1 MFSPTHTIA
10 RNPRLAFRTW
20 PNETV
25 VYSPDDNT
33 IHSLNETAS
42 TVWEFLVH
50 KPTVAQIIQH
60 VVQEFEVDEEQATQD
75 VKTLIG
81 TLAAKKLVVISAGSG
96 EDGVDVSAPTQENDE
111 AEKQLPLLYRI
122 KGKAQEQNILM
133 HALLELTNNC
143 NLWCRHCYIT
153 HRPAKGE
160 LTLDEI
166 KPILDQLADLGVL
179 FLTLTGGEAL
189 SRKDF
194 FSVAEYARQ
203 KEFSVSL
210 FTNGTLITPPVADR
224 LKELALERA
233 EISILGAKAA
243 THDAITQVEGSFE
256 KAIEGARLLIDRDIN
271 VQLKTT
277 WMKLNIDE
285 SEEIHDLADSIGA
298 TSFRGGNL
306 IIHRRDGSAESSSLA
321 AEESQMR
328 AMQQRRLDRYPGTQL
343 PPDPPPLSEEQKE
356 DIIPC
361 GAGQTSVRIDAYGN
375 VYPCAAVN
383 VPLGNAKTTPLAEI
397 WYGSEELKRIRAIR
411 LVDLPECSACDL
423 WQRCTRCAGL
433 ALMETGSL
441 LAASPQACRVARIQH
456 KFIEEKQCELQ

>member
-1 MFSPTHTIA
+1 
-10 RNPRLAFRTW
+10 
-20 PNETV
+20 
-25 VYSPDDNT
+25 
-33 IHSLNETAS
+33 
-42 TVWEFLVH
+42 
-50 KPTVAQIIQH
+50 
-60 VVQEFEVDEEQATQD
+60 
-75 VKTLIG
+75 
-81 TLAAKKLVVISAGSG
+81 
-96 EDGVDVSAPTQENDE
+96 
-111 AEKQLPLLYRI
+111 
-122 KGKAQEQNILM
+122 M

-160 LTLDEI
+160 LTLAEI

-194 FSVAEYARQ
+194 FSIAEYARQ
-203 KEFSVSL
+203 RDFSFSL
-210 FTNGTLITPPVADR
+210 FTNGTLITPPIAGR

-233 EISILGAKAA
+233 EISILGGRAA

-256 KAIEGARLLIDRDIN
+256 KAIEGARLLIDHGIN

-285 SEEIHDLADSIGA
+285 SEEIQDLVNDLGV

-328 AMQQRRLDRYPGTQL
+328 AMQQRRLDRYPGAQL
-343 PPDPPPLSEEQKE
+343 PPDPPPLSEEQKK

-361 GAGQTSVRIDAYGN
+361 GAGQTSLRIDAYGN
-375 VYPCAAVN
+375 VYPCAAIN
-383 VPLGNAKTTPLAEI
+383 VPLGNVKTTPLAEI

-411 LVDLPECSACDL
+411 LADLPECSACDL

-441 LAASPQACRVARIQH
+441 LAASPQACRVARIQY
-456 KFIEEKQCELQ
+456 KFLEEKQCELQ

>member
-1 MFSPTHTIA
+1 MISPTHTIA
-10 RNPRLAFRTW
+10 RNPRVAFRTW

-25 VYSPDDNT
+25 VYLPDENT

-42 TVWEFLVH
+42 VAWEFLVH
-50 KPTVAQIIQH
+50 KPTMAQIVQH
-60 VVQEFEVDEEQATQD
+60 VVQEFEVDEGQATQD
-75 VKTLIG
+75 VEKLIE
-81 TLAAKKLVVISAGSG
+81 TLAAKKLVVISAGPG
-96 EDGVDVSAPTQENDE
+96 EDEIDVSATAQESSE
-111 AEKQLPLLYRI
+111 VEKQAPLLYRI
-122 KGKAQEQNILM
+122 KGRAREQNIPM

-194 FSVAEYARQ
+194 FSIAEYARQ
-203 KEFSVSL
+203 KEFSISL

-256 KAIEGARLLIDRDIN
+256 KAIEGARLLIDRGIT

-285 SEEIHDLADSIGA
+285 SEEIQDLADSIGA
-298 TSFRGGNL
+298 ASFRGGNL
-306 IIHRRDGSAESSSLA
+306 IIHRRDGSSESSSLA

-328 AMQQRRLDRYPGTQL
+328 AMQQRRLDRHPGAQL
-343 PPDPPPLSEEQKE
+343 PPDPPPLSEEQKK

-361 GAGQTSVRIDAYGN
+361 GAGQTSLRIDAYGN
-375 VYPCAAVN
+375 VYPCAAIN
-383 VPLGNAKTTPLAEI
+383 VLLGDAKTTPLAEI

-441 LAASPQACRVARIQH
+441 LAASPQACRVARVQH
-456 KFIEEKQCELQ
+456 EFLEEKQCELQ